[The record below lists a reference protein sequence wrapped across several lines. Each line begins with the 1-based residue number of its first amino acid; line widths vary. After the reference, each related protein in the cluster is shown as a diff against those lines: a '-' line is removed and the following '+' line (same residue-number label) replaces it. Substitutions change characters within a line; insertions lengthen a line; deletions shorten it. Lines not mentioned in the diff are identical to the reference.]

1 MMLQKMRDNAQSW
14 VAKVIVGIIVLIF
27 ALTGWESI
35 SRFTSDDQKAA
46 EVNDTVITK
55 IELEQA
61 VSLQRRQMIQQLR
74 QMGNE
79 IDPSMIDDNILRSSV
94 LDDLIGRAVLLEGA
108 DKAGLRVSEQMIDQL
123 ILGTPDF
130 QVDGQFDANRF
141 DLVIRNMGM
150 DSRMAF
156 RNLVRQELTIA
167 QLRNAYEATAF
178 ATPDERVMLARLE
191 NQTRDFAVL
200 EIHADHADVPVAEDE
215 IKDYYESNLEQ
226 FMTPEQVVVEALVLS
241 RSDFFDQIEI
251 DEAEVEALYQREI
264 GNLAEQRRAAHILF
278 EGDEGD
284 AELLE
289 RAQEIRT
296 RLDQGEDFAALARE
310 YSDDSGTANRGGDLG
325 FTARGSFDPEFEDA
339 LFGLERGEVSDPVR
353 TSYGYHLIKLTDLQ
367 APDLPQLEDMR
378 EGLVEELKTERV
390 ERRFVEASQ
399 QLADL
404 AYESPNLTEPAE
416 ALDLEVQTFGP
427 VERSGGEGITANPRV
442 MRAVFEEDVLIDER
456 NSPLIEL
463 DADTTVVVRVK
474 EHSRPQQQTLEQA
487 SAEIVDLLQYR
498 KATERAETAASE
510 AIEQLRAGEA
520 GPAEV
525 AESLGQSWQ
534 EHEAVQ
540 RSSREVLPAL
550 LRNVFAMPR
559 PADDGIVYSH
569 FRKPDGGRWVVQL
582 RGVATPQEALT
593 ETETPA
599 FQRFIAGQTGEQDF
613 SAIEQKLRED
623 ADIERY

>member
-46 EVNDTVITK
+46 EVNDSVITK
-55 IELEQA
+55 VELEQA

-94 LDDLIGRAVLLEGA
+94 LDELIGRAVLLQGA
-108 DKAGLRVSEQMIDQL
+108 EKARLRVSEQMIDQL

-130 QVDGQFDANRF
+130 QVNGQFDANRF
-141 DLVIRNMGM
+141 DLVIRNMGL

-178 ATPDERVMLARLE
+178 ATPEERLMLARLE

-200 EIHADHADVPVAEDE
+200 EINAEHADVPVSEEE
-215 IKDYYESNLEQ
+215 IQEYYEANLEQ

-241 RSDFFDQIEI
+241 RSDFFDQIEV

-278 EGDEGD
+278 EGEEGD
-284 AELLE
+284 TELLE
-289 RAQEIRT
+289 RAQEVRA
-296 RLDQGEDFAALARE
+296 RLEQGEEFAALARE

-339 LFGLERGEVSDPVR
+339 LFALERGEVSEPVR

-378 EGLVEELKTERV
+378 QSLVEELKTERV

-416 ALDLEVQTFGP
+416 ALDLQVQTFGP

-463 DADTTVVVRVK
+463 DADTSVVVRVK
-474 EHSRPQQQTLEQA
+474 EHNRPQQKTLEQA

-498 KATERAETAASE
+498 KATERAETAASQ

-520 GPAEV
+520 GTSEI

-550 LRNVFAMPR
+550 LRHVFAMPR
-559 PADDGIVYSH
+559 PADDGVVYSH

-613 SAIEQKLRED
+613 SAIQQKLRED

>member
-1 MMLQKMRDNAQSW
+1 
-14 VAKVIVGIIVLIF
+14 
-27 ALTGWESI
+27 
-35 SRFTSDDQKAA
+35 
-46 EVNDTVITK
+46 
-55 IELEQA
+55 
-61 VSLQRRQMIQQLR
+61 
-74 QMGNE
+74 
-79 IDPSMIDDNILRSSV
+79 
-94 LDDLIGRAVLLEGA
+94 
-108 DKAGLRVSEQMIDQL
+108 
-123 ILGTPDF
+123 
-130 QVDGQFDANRF
+130 
-141 DLVIRNMGM
+141 
-150 DSRMAF
+150 
-156 RNLVRQELTIA
+156 
-167 QLRNAYEATAF
+167 
-178 ATPDERVMLARLE
+178 
-191 NQTRDFAVL
+191 
-200 EIHADHADVPVAEDE
+200 
-215 IKDYYESNLEQ
+215 
-226 FMTPEQVVVEALVLS
+226 MTPEQVVVEALVLS
-241 RSDFFDQIEI
+241 RSDFFDQIEV

-278 EGDEGD
+278 EGEEGD
-284 AELLE
+284 TELLE
-289 RAQEIRT
+289 RAQEVRA
-296 RLDQGEDFAALARE
+296 RLEQGEEFAALARE

-339 LFGLERGEVSDPVR
+339 LFALERGEVSEPVR

-378 EGLVEELKTERV
+378 QSLVEELKTERV

-416 ALDLEVQTFGP
+416 ALDLQVQTFGP

-463 DADTTVVVRVK
+463 DADTSVVVRVK
-474 EHSRPQQQTLEQA
+474 EHNRPQQKTLEQA

-498 KATERAETAASE
+498 KATERAETAASQ

-520 GPAEV
+520 GTAEI

-559 PADDGIVYSH
+559 PEDDGVVYSH

-613 SAIEQKLRED
+613 SAIQQKLRED

>member
-46 EVNDTVITK
+46 EVNDSVITK
-55 IELEQA
+55 VELEQA

-94 LDDLIGRAVLLEGA
+94 LDELIGRAVLLQGA
-108 DKAGLRVSEQMIDQL
+108 EKARLRVSEQMIDQL

-130 QVDGQFDANRF
+130 QVNGQFDANRF
-141 DLVIRNMGM
+141 DLVIRNMGL

-178 ATPDERVMLARLE
+178 ATPEERLMLARLE

-200 EIHADHADVPVAEDE
+200 EINAEHADVPVSEEE
-215 IKDYYESNLEQ
+215 IQEYYEANLEQ

-241 RSDFFDQIEI
+241 RSDFFDQIEV

-278 EGDEGD
+278 EGEEGD
-284 AELLE
+284 TELLE
-289 RAQEIRT
+289 RAQEVRA
-296 RLDQGEDFAALARE
+296 RLEQGEEFAALARE

-339 LFGLERGEVSDPVR
+339 LFALERGEVSEPVR

-378 EGLVEELKTERV
+378 QSLVEELKTERV

-463 DADTTVVVRVK
+463 DADTSVVVRVK
-474 EHSRPQQQTLEQA
+474 EHNRPQQKTLEQA

-498 KATERAETAASE
+498 KATERAETAASQ

-520 GPAEV
+520 GTAEI

-559 PADDGIVYSH
+559 PEDDGVVYSH

-613 SAIEQKLRED
+613 SAIQQKLRED

>member
-35 SRFTSDDQKAA
+35 SRFTSDEEKAA

-55 IELEQA
+55 VELEQA
-61 VSLQRRQMIQQLR
+61 VALQRRQMIQQLR

-94 LDDLIGRAVLLEGA
+94 LDDLIERAVLLQGA
-108 DKAGLRVSEQMIDQL
+108 EDARLRVSERMIDQL

-141 DLVIRNMGM
+141 DLVIRNMGLN
-150 DSRMAF
+150 SRMAF
-156 RNLVRQELTIA
+156 RDLVRQELTLA

-178 ATPDERVMLARLE
+178 ATPEERMMLARLE

-200 EIHADHADVPVAEDE
+200 EINAQHEDVPVSEDE
-215 IKDYYESNLEQ
+215 IREYYEANLEQ
-226 FMTPEQVVVEALVLS
+226 FMTPEQVVVEAVVLS
-241 RSDFFDQIEI
+241 RSDFFDQIEV

-278 EGDEGD
+278 ETE
-284 AELLE
+284 AEDTEALE
-289 RAQEIRT
+289 QAQEVRA
-296 RLDQGEDFAALARE
+296 RLEQGEDFAALARE
-310 YSDDSGTANRGGDLG
+310 FSDDSGTANRGGDLG
-325 FTARGSFDPEFEDA
+325 FTARGSFDPEFEEA
-339 LFGLERGEVSDPVR
+339 LFSLESGEVSEPVR

-367 APDLPQLEDMR
+367 APDLPALADMR
-378 EGLVEELKTERV
+378 DSLVEELKTERV

-404 AYESPNLTEPAE
+404 AYESPNLTEPAQ
-416 ALDLEVQTFGP
+416 ALDLEVETFGP
-427 VERSGGEGITANPRV
+427 VERSGGEGITANPKV

-463 DADTTVVVRVK
+463 DADTSVVVRVK
-474 EHSRPQQQTLEQA
+474 EHNRPQQKTLEQA
-487 SAEIVDLLQYR
+487 SAEITDVLQYR
-498 KATERAETAASE
+498 KATERAETAASR

-520 GPAEV
+520 GPDEV
-525 AESLGQSWQ
+525 AQSLGQSWQ
-534 EHEAVQ
+534 EYEAVQ
-540 RSSREVLPAL
+540 RSSREITPAL

-559 PADDGIVYSH
+559 PADDGVVYSH
-569 FRKPDGGRWVVQL
+569 FRKTDGGRWVVQL

-613 SAIEQKLRED
+613 SAIQQKLRED